1 MDTTELR
8 RLLSEGTALPWRR
21 SAAHNTI
28 RLKSDTRA
36 YAIVVCDRV
45 READHEA
52 EANAALIAAAVNA
65 LPHLLAVVDAAA
77 VLDHAQHPWAGGHGP
92 NGPTID
98 AAWRDLRNALRAL
111 EAGR

>member
-1 MDTTELR
+1 MTTELR
-8 RLLSEGTALPWRR
+8 RLLSEGTTLPWSNDGAGIEGGDYSEVIALETRG
-21 SAAHNTI
+21 AAFMQYEV
-28 RLKSDTRA
+28 LKLSD
-36 YAIVVCDRV
+36 
-45 READHEA
+45 ADK
-52 EANAALIAAAVNA
+52 ALILGAINA